1 MFHCCFFF
9 GRGTSN
15 RLAAAVVIVFS
26 WGVLEGH
33 LGPTLAHFGTTF
45 GPTLQLGT
53 KLHFEIAGLLPL
65 SLWFYLGGLEPRSPA
80 HCCCFLSGGPEPVCG
95 HCRCF
100 FEGVVTQDS

>member
-1 MFHCCFFF
+1 MFHCCCFF

-15 RLAAAVVIVFS
+15 RLAAAVVVVFS

-65 SLWFYLGGLEPRSPA
+65 SLWFYLGGSRTPVAGSLLL
-80 HCCCFLSGGPEPVCG
+80 FFVGG
-95 HCRCF
+95 
-100 FEGVVTQDS
+100 S